1 MPNGTYIDMCSK
13 LPVVDP
19 EKIAV
24 PTVILRGQFDGI
36 AGMDDLIEFFQA
48 PAQPGQAVH
57 RHARHFARELSAEE
71 LPAGLSHPARVFFA
85 AGAGVSCRPRSCWP
99 PCSRSLPARHCRLP
113 LSGLKT
119 LGPYVVLLLG
129 TGMGV
134 WFNRGRAFIGLASLL
149 AAFAGYSLALELG
162 PASFAARAVFAGA
175 AIFVPLNFLLA
186 LVFPERGVSHH
197 FNYRWLLL
205 AVAET
210 LFVAWIASAGR
221 SSVSGTVW
229 QDLLEHWLLRS
240 PPTPL
245 LGRLLFAA
253 AFVAAAA
260 RARPRGPAT
269 ETRPLDIG
277 HAGAL
282 LAFLIACEWVATPGA
297 FGAFITA
304 AGAILLVSLLQES
317 HRLAF
322 RDELT
327 GLPSRRAL
335 EERLHGLGP
344 VHAIAM
350 LDIDHFKNFNDT
362 HGHDIGDQVLRL
374 VAARLAQATGGGTAY
389 RYGGEEF
396 CILFPDLKLA
406 EALPHVEKIR
416 ADIAAYHMAV
426 RRPGRPKDPEA
437 GTRLRQLRSPEKI
450 LSVTVSMG
458 VAEPDG
464 QRATPAEVLVS
475 ADRAL
480 YRAKQA
486 GRNRVSR

>member
-1 MPNGTYIDMCSK
+1 MNLSV
-13 LPVVDP
+13 LRVFRPV
-19 EKIAV
+19 
-24 PTVILRGQFDGI
+24 L
-36 AGMDDLIEFFQA
+36 A
-48 PAQPGQAVH
+48 PAAILLAAVL
-57 RHARHFARELSAEE
+57 ALVAGPT
-71 LPAGLSHPARVFFA
+71 LPPS
-85 AGAGVSCRPRSCWP
+85 
-99 PCSRSLPARHCRLP
+99 

-129 TGMGV
+129 TGMGA
-134 WFNRGRAFIGLASLL
+134 WFNRGRAFIALASLL
-149 AAFAGYSLALELG
+149 AAFAGYSLALEFG
-162 PASFAARAVFAGA
+162 AASFAARAVFTAA
-175 AIFVPLNFLLA
+175 AILVPLNFLLA
-186 LVFPERGVSHH
+186 LVLPERGVSHH
-197 FNYRWLLL
+197 FNYRWLML
-205 AVAET
+205 AVVET

-221 SSVSGTVW
+221 TSLSGTVW

-260 RARPRGPAT
+260 RARPRVPAT

-277 HAGAL
+277 QAGAL
-282 LAFLIACEWVATPGA
+282 LAFFIACEWVDAPGA
-297 FGAFITA
+297 FGAFMTA

-322 RDELT
+322 SDELT

-350 LDIDHFKNFNDT
+350 LDVDHFKNFNDT

-374 VAARLAQATGGGTAY
+374 VSTRLAQAAGGGTAY

-396 CILFPDLKLA
+396 CILFPELRLA
-406 EALPHVEKIR
+406 EALPHIEKIR
-416 ADIAAYHMAV
+416 ADIAAYQMAV
-426 RRPGRPKDPEA
+426 RGEDRPKNPEA
-437 GTRLRQLRSPEKI
+437 GTRLRHLRSADKT
-450 LSVTVSMG
+450 LSVTVSIG
-458 VAEPDG
+458 VAEPDS
-464 QRATPAEVLVS
+464 QRPTPAEVLRA
-475 ADRAL
+475 ADQAL
-480 YRAKQA
+480 YRAKEA

>member
-1 MPNGTYIDMCSK
+1 MNLSV
-13 LPVVDP
+13 LRVFRPV
-19 EKIAV
+19 
-24 PTVILRGQFDGI
+24 L
-36 AGMDDLIEFFQA
+36 A
-48 PAQPGQAVH
+48 PAAILLAAVL
-57 RHARHFARELSAEE
+57 ALVAGPT
-71 LPAGLSHPARVFFA
+71 LPPS
-85 AGAGVSCRPRSCWP
+85 
-99 PCSRSLPARHCRLP
+99 

-129 TGMGV
+129 TGMGA
-134 WFNRGRAFIGLASLL
+134 WFNRGRAFIALASLL
-149 AAFAGYSLALELG
+149 AAFAGYSLALEFG
-162 PASFAARAVFAGA
+162 AASFAARAVFTAA
-175 AIFVPLNFLLA
+175 AILVPLNFLLA
-186 LVFPERGVSHH
+186 LVLPERGVSHH
-197 FNYRWLLL
+197 FNYRWLML
-205 AVAET
+205 AVVET

-221 SSVSGTVW
+221 TSLSGTVW

-260 RARPRGPAT
+260 RARPRVPAT

-277 HAGAL
+277 QAGAL
-282 LAFLIACEWVATPGA
+282 LAFFIACEWVDAPGA
-297 FGAFITA
+297 FGAFMTA

-322 RDELT
+322 SDELT

-350 LDIDHFKNFNDT
+350 LDVDHFKNFNDT

-374 VAARLAQATGGGTAY
+374 VSTRLAQAAGGGTAY

-396 CILFPDLKLA
+396 CILFPELRLA
-406 EALPHVEKIR
+406 EALPHIEKIR
-416 ADIAAYHMAV
+416 ADIAAYQMAV
-426 RRPGRPKDPEA
+426 RGEDRPKNPEV
-437 GTRLRQLRSPEKI
+437 GTRLRHLRSADKT
-450 LSVTVSMG
+450 LSVTVSIG
-458 VAEPDG
+458 VAEPDS
-464 QRATPAEVLVS
+464 QRPTPAEVLRA
-475 ADRAL
+475 ADKAL
-480 YRAKQA
+480 YRAKEA